1 MRKGIA
7 GAALAAVCLLSGMP
21 TAGAVGTSASAA
33 VLVEAESGRVL
44 YEYNAH
50 EPRLIAS
57 TTKLMTALVALESGH
72 ALDEVVTVAPEWAG
86 IEGSSL
92 YLQAGEDIT
101 LEALLYGLLL
111 QSGNDAA
118 AAVAG
123 WCGGSQEE
131 FVALMNQKAQELG
144 MENSHFSNPSGL
156 DAENHCSSAYDM
168 ALLARACLENKTL
181 AAMVSTRSITF
192 GTRTF
197 TNHNKLLWRYEG
209 CVGMKTGYTEA
220 AGRTLVSAAERDGM
234 TLICVTLGD
243 PNDWADHAALFDYG
257 FASYR
262 REEAARAGE
271 TLCRLPVRNSL
282 LPFCPVTAEED
293 AALCLAPGEEAVFQL
308 ELDLTALT
316 APVAAGT
323 PVGEGVWLVNGRED
337 VRVTLVTARS
347 VDSHLAPRQGLLDRL
362 LERLGELSE

>member
-1 MRKGIA
+1 
-7 GAALAAVCLLSGMP
+7 
-21 TAGAVGTSASAA
+21 
-33 VLVEAESGRVL
+33 
-44 YEYNAH
+44 
-50 EPRLIAS
+50 
-57 TTKLMTALVALESGH
+57 
-72 ALDEVVTVAPEWAG
+72 
-86 IEGSSL
+86 
-92 YLQAGEDIT
+92 
-101 LEALLYGLLL
+101 
-111 QSGNDAA
+111 
-118 AAVAG
+118 
-123 WCGGSQEE
+123 
-131 FVALMNQKAQELG
+131 

-168 ALLARACLENKTL
+168 ALLARACLENETL
-181 AAMVSTRSITF
+181 ADMVSTRSITF

-262 REEAARAGE
+262 WEEAARAGE
-271 TLCRLPVRNSL
+271 TLCRLPVQNSL

-293 AALCLAPGEEAVFQL
+293 VGLCLAPEEEAVFQL
-308 ELDLTALT
+308 ELNQTALT
-316 APVAAGT
+316 APVAAGAA
-323 PVGEGVWLVNGRED
+323 VGEGVWLVNGREAA
-337 VRVTLVTARS
+337 RVTLVTAWS